1 MTITKDS
8 SSLHR
13 IKAFLPQ
20 SVLTALSVLDK
31 ATLDRISEIRLRSHG
46 ITTVT
51 VEGKNRVLGVKGLT
65 SDTTVAVRCTKSDV
79 DDFIYKFCK
88 GSVYTHE
95 KTISEHYI
103 VNEGIRVGFGSTS
116 SNTSRLPSEIS
127 SLNIRL
133 ARHIPGCSKVLM
145 KHIQENG
152 FDDSRGILIISRP
165 GIGKTTLLRDLAIR
179 LSSCIDG
186 EMKRVCVIDER
197 NEIYMNDIFDNCCID
212 FLSSMGKCKGI
223 ETACRLLSPEIII
236 CDEISGYDEASKI
249 TMQKNSG
256 VTFIASFHS
265 DSFSSALKKTFI
277 KSMFEDG
284 VFSHMYLL
292 ERTGSEIKGTLYKYT
307 ND

>member
-8 SSLHR
+8 SSLHKIR
-13 IKAFLPQ
+13 SFLPQ

-31 ATLDRISEIRLRSHG
+31 ATLDRISEIRLRSQG

-51 VEGKNRVLGVKGLT
+51 VEGNNRALSVKGLT
-65 SDTTVAVRCTKSDV
+65 DDTTLAVRCTKCDI

-95 KTISEHYI
+95 KSISENYI
-103 VNEGIRVGFGSTS
+103 VNEGIRVGFGCTG
-116 SNTSRLPSEIS
+116 SNTPGPPSEIT

-133 ARHIPGCSKVLM
+133 ARHIPDCSKILM
-145 KHIQENG
+145 KHVKENG
-152 FDDSRGILIISRP
+152 FEDGRGILIISRP
-165 GIGKTTLLRDLAIR
+165 GIDKTTFLRDLAIK
-179 LSSCIDG
+179 LSSGIDYQ
-186 EMKRVCVIDER
+186 MKRVCVIDER
-197 NEIYMNDIFDNCCID
+197 NEIYMKNIFDNCCID
-212 FLSSMGKCKGI
+212 FLSNIDKCKGL

-249 TMQKNSG
+249 TLQKNSG

-265 DSFSSALKKTFI
+265 DSFTSALKKTFI
-277 KSMFEDG
+277 RSMFDNG